1 VSGLLPAPTRIISN
15 YQILPY
21 KFFYFI
27 QIIFNQ
33 PSTDLTVGFGGSTP
47 PRPRPRPLIGTT
59 KSHEAPFANLKKKK
73 DKERLEEEEG
83 KKIL

>member
-15 YQILPY
+15 CQILPY